1 MNNVFDKIRLE
12 IEALQLMVENCD
24 AFRYDFNM
32 STPFGDVDLPEKESL
47 LAICHIAIG
56 YKQRHLAKL
65 QDMAA
70 RDSLITKLKMEAS
83 NGMRRVNHIRKVTK
97 MVESEGE

>member
-1 MNNVFDKIRLE
+1 MKNVFDKIQLE

-24 AFRYDFNM
+24 SFRYDFNIN
-32 STPFGDVDLPEKESL
+32 TPFGDVDLPEKESL

-70 RDSLITKLKMEAS
+70 RDSLITKLETETT
-83 NGMRRVNHIRKVTK
+83 NGIRR
-97 MVESEGE
+97 EG

>member
-1 MNNVFDKIRLE
+1 MKNVFDKIQLE

-24 AFRYDFNM
+24 SFRYDFNIN
-32 STPFGDVDLPEKESL
+32 TPFGDVDLPEKESL

-65 QDMAA
+65 KDMAA
-70 RDSLITKLKMEAS
+70 RDSLITKLEMEAS
-83 NGMRRVNHIRKVTK
+83 NVMRRVEHIREDTK
-97 MVESEGE
+97 MVKSED

>member
-1 MNNVFDKIRLE
+1 MKNVFDKIQLE
-12 IEALQLMVENCD
+12 NEALQLMVENCD
-24 AFRYDFNM
+24 SFRYDFNIN
-32 STPFGDVDLPEKESL
+32 TPFGDVDLPEKESL

-70 RDSLITKLKMEAS
+70 RDSLITKLEMETT
-83 NGMRRVNHIRKVTK
+83 NGIRR
-97 MVESEGE
+97 EG

>member
-1 MNNVFDKIRLE
+1 MKNVFDKIQLE

-24 AFRYDFNM
+24 SFRYDFNIN
-32 STPFGDVDLPEKESL
+32 TPFGDVDLPEKESL

-70 RDSLITKLKMEAS
+70 RDSLITKLEMETT
-83 NGMRRVNHIRKVTK
+83 NGIRR
-97 MVESEGE
+97 EG

>member
-1 MNNVFDKIRLE
+1 MKNVFDKIQME

-24 AFRYDFNM
+24 SFRYDFNIN
-32 STPFGDVDLPEKESL
+32 TPFGDVDLPEKESL

-65 QDMAA
+65 KDMAA
-70 RDSLITKLKMEAS
+70 RDSLITKLEMETT
-83 NGMRRVNHIRKVTK
+83 NGIRR
-97 MVESEGE
+97 EG